1 MVCANSVANWI
12 GTCLSL
18 SPFWPHESTIIGF
31 PLKLI
36 QNVLSYLLG
45 TVLRNFQS
53 VFLKKLH
60 TQSTKAAFA
69 VTVDLDY
76 RLVGFGVK
84 LQQKLTLDYFFVCD
98 LKHEVIYAFKRHY
111 GISKW
116 EGF

>member
-18 SPFWPHESTIIGF
+18 SPFWLHESTIIGF

-36 QNVLSYLLG
+36 QNVLSYLSG

-53 VFLKKLH
+53 IFLKKLH

-76 RLVGFGVK
+76 WLVGFGVK

-111 GISKW
+111 VISKW